1 MSEKYVERSYRNLFK
16 NDRLV
21 YFNAKVKQ
29 TDLRIG
35 ADSDLREKALES
47 IIKYREIV
55 ETYIAKHPDFLKS
68 LSPVKA
74 APNASFLIKKMCDA
88 AFEANVGPMAAIAG
102 AIAQEVGKDLLKYSD
117 QVIVENGGDIFI
129 HCKQDIKVGI
139 FAGES
144 PFKDKLALKISSENM
159 PSGVCTSSGRIGPSI
174 SFGKSDAV
182 TILSKSAYLADAAA
196 TATANRLKSAEDLED
211 TISYA
216 QSIKGVTGV
225 IAVIGNK
232 IGAWG
237 QVELVEWNS

>member
-1 MSEKYVERSYRNLFK
+1 MSDMYVERSYRNSFK

-35 ADSDLREKALES
+35 ADCNLHDKALVS

-55 ETYIAKHPDFLKS
+55 EAYIAKHPDFLTS
-68 LSPVKA
+68 YSPVKA
-74 APNASFLIKKMCDA
+74 APNASYLIKKMCEA
-88 AFEANVGPMAAIAG
+88 AFEANVGPMATIAG
-102 AIAQEVGKDLLKYSD
+102 AIAQEVGKDLLKYSH
-117 QVIVENGGDIFI
+117 QVIVENGGDVFMD
-129 HCKQDIKVGI
+129 CKQDIKVGI

-144 PFKDKLALKISSENM
+144 PFKDKLALNIQSSYM
-159 PSGVCTSSGRIGPSI
+159 PLGVCTSSGKIGPSV

-182 TILSKSAYLADAAA
+182 TILSKSTYLADAAA
-196 TATANRLKSAEDLED
+196 TAVANRLKSTDYIEE
-211 TISYA
+211 TILYA

-225 IAVIGNK
+225 VAVIGNK

-237 QVELVEWNS
+237 QVELVEWNK